1 MCVDETFNR
10 PRLGRD
16 READGMSDPPC
27 PPDRHVWTFTTP
39 LHIRC
44 SKCGAIGQRWPS
56 RAERAEFIRGRWFY
70 LQPKF

>member
-1 MCVDETFNR
+1 
-10 PRLGRD
+10 
-16 READGMSDPPC
+16 MSDPPC
-27 PPDRHVWTFTTP
+27 PPNRHVWIFSTP